1 MNIDTAFPGTYLKAA
16 DLQGRAAK
24 VIIARVVMED
34 IGDDHKPVIYFQGK
48 ERGLVANK
56 TNANT
61 IKIAYGNDTDGWIGK
76 PIELFEALVD
86 FQGRQVAAIRIR
98 IPRQAPAQSSPVMSN
113 GRVTN
118 DWQAPSPGAM
128 QPDDDPLSDSVP
140 F

>member
-1 MNIDTAFPGTYLKAA
+1 MNIDSAFPGTYLKAS
-16 DLQGRAAK
+16 DLQGQAAR
-24 VIIARVVMED
+24 VTIAKVVMED

-61 IKIAYGNDTDGWIGK
+61 IKIAYGNDTDQWIGK

-98 IPRQAPAQSSPVMSN
+98 IPRQAPVQSSPVMSN
-113 GRVTN
+113 SRVTN
-118 DWQAPSPGAM
+118 DWQAPPGAM
-128 QPDDDPLSDSVP
+128 RADDDPLNDSVP